1 VDRAA
6 LKSSMSLAL
15 AASAGAAAAG
25 VADVKLRFKSPLL
38 GQERLTPGVLVALG
52 AIAVGVLKV
61 GPPALY
67 RHAGALGAGAAAY
80 EAGRFVYE
88 KVAVAEIR
96 KVQGVGAAPPAQLGP
111 RKVITARDIR
121 AAIDTVNAAKV
132 A

>member
-96 KVQGVGAAPPAQLGP
+96 KVQGVGAAPAQLGP